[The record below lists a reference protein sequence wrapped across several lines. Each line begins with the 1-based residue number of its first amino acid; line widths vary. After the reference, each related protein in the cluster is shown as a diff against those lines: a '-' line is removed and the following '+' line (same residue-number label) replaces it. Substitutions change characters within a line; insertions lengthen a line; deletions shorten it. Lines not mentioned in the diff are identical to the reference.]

1 MKVYYNSALEI
12 FIHNRTFKSVFFEL
26 FEYYMRYKLLN
37 ESYDK
42 TLIERLLEIRNI
54 ASDADAFFEPTLS
67 HTWIDPFKID

>member
-1 MKVYYNSALEI
+1 MK
-12 FIHNRTFKSVFFEL
+12 
-26 FEYYMRYKLLN
+26 YKLLN

-42 TLIERLLEIRNI
+42 TLIERLLEIEQI